1 LFGALGADKT
11 HSVGEVAMTNGED
24 KRALGLIKKC
34 DVLSDIPVEALTAL
48 APNIKIGTYR
58 PRQVIYLPGDRAQA
72 VHFLTSGR
80 IKISKVTRDGKELTL
95 AYRTEGDFFGE
106 PCLLEGGPREEMAEA
121 MDASVTVEVDREL
134 LDQLLR
140 TNGITAYKFARAL
153 IARRKD
159 LETRVEQLIFKDVGS
174 KLAELLLSLGAE
186 HGIADARGLVV
197 GLKITHQEMANLI
210 GSTRETVS
218 LTLSQFK
225 RKGLIQ
231 TEGRKVILAD
241 PEGLRALA

>member
-1 LFGALGADKT
+1 MA
-11 HSVGEVAMTNGED
+11 SGED
-24 KRALGLIKKC
+24 KQTLATLRRC
-34 DVLSDIPVEALTAL
+34 DVLSDITAEALQQLLPGITM
-48 APNIKIGTYR
+48 GSYR
-58 PRQVIYLPGDRAQA
+58 PRQVIYLPGDRAQGI
-72 VHFLTSGR
+72 HFLTQGR

-106 PCLLEGGPREEMAEA
+106 PCLLDGGPREEMAEA
-121 MDASVTVEVDREL
+121 MDASTTVEIGREL
-134 LDQLLR
+134 LDNLLKIDGR
-140 TNGITAYKFARAL
+140 ASYKFARAL

-174 KLAELLLSLGAE
+174 KLAELLLNLGTE
-186 HGIADARGLVV
+186 HGIADTRGTVV

-231 TEGRKVILAD
+231 TEGRRVILSD
-241 PEGLRALA
+241 LEGLRALA

>member
-1 LFGALGADKT
+1 
-11 HSVGEVAMTNGED
+11 MTNGED
-24 KRALGLIKKC
+24 KRAIGLLRKC
-34 DVLSDIPVEALTAL
+34 EVLSDIPVEALQVL
-48 APNIKIGTYR
+48 APTIKIGTYR
-58 PRQVIYLPGDRAQA
+58 PRQVIYLPGDRAQG
-72 VHFLTSGR
+72 VHFLAGGR

-106 PCLLEGGPREEMAEA
+106 PCLLDGGPREEMAEA
-121 MDASVTVEVDREL
+121 MDSSTTVEVDREL
-134 LDQLLR
+134 LDQLLK
-140 TNGITAYKFARAL
+140 TNGAAAYKFARAL

-174 KLAELLLSLGAE
+174 KLAELLLSLGHE
-186 HGIADARGLVV
+186 HGIADERGLIV

-231 TEGRKVILAD
+231 TDGRKVILSD

>member
-1 LFGALGADKT
+1 ML
-11 HSVGEVAMTNGED
+11 SSED
-24 KRALGLIKKC
+24 KRAVALLRKS
-34 DVLSDIPVEALTAL
+34 DVLSDIQAETLQLL
-48 APNIKIGTYR
+48 APNAKIGTYR
-58 PRQVIYLPGDRAQA
+58 PRQVIYLPGDRAQG
-72 VHFLTSGR
+72 VHFLAAGR
-80 IKISKVTRDGKELTL
+80 IKVSKVTRDGKELTL

-106 PCLLEGGPREEMAEA
+106 PCLLDGGPREEMAEA
-121 MDASVTVEVDREL
+121 MDASTTVEVDREL
-134 LDQLLR
+134 LDQLLKN
-140 TNGITAYKFARAL
+140 NGAAAYKFSRAL

-159 LETRVEQLIFKDVGS
+159 LEARVEQLIFKDVGS
-174 KLAELLLSLGAE
+174 KLAELLLNLGHE
-186 HGIADARGLVV
+186 HGIADERGLVV

>member
-1 LFGALGADKT
+1 
-11 HSVGEVAMTNGED
+11 MTNGED
-24 KRALGLIKKC
+24 KRAIGLLRKC
-34 DVLSDIPVEALTAL
+34 EVLSDIPVEALQVL
-48 APNIKIGTYR
+48 APTIKIGTYR
-58 PRQVIYLPGDRAQA
+58 PRQVIYLPGDRAQG
-72 VHFLTSGR
+72 VHFLAGGR

-121 MDASVTVEVDREL
+121 MDSSTTVEVDREL
-134 LDQLLR
+134 LDQLLK
-140 TNGITAYKFARAL
+140 TNGTAAYKFARAL

-174 KLAELLLSLGAE
+174 KLAELLLSLGHE
-186 HGIADARGLVV
+186 HGIADERGLIV

-231 TEGRKVILAD
+231 TDGRKVILAD